1 MEERELG
8 EVEEEGEQV
17 KNEGKEE
24 EDVMKEKEQHGS
36 CLVVIRP
43 DGSSLLLRAEVSPAL
58 KYLVFQKCMKSVFL
72 II

>member
-58 KYLVFQKCMKSVFL
+58 KYLVVFFFKNT
-72 II
+72 